1 MHSTHHHSLPPCLI
15 IAGPTASGKSA
26 VAVELALQI
35 NGEIINA
42 DAFQLYEGMDICTA
56 KPTAEEQRGVPH
68 HLLGVLPV
76 SESCDAQRFRDLAL
90 EAIADV
96 LSRGHWP
103 IIVGGS
109 GLYLK
114 ALTHGLA
121 PLPPVDEAL
130 RAELT
135 TLSKE
140 ERIARLLAL
149 DPEAETT
156 VALANDRYVSRALEV
171 CILSGQPQ
179 SVLRRS
185 WAERQVPE
193 FMGVLLQRER
203 DELYSRINQ
212 RVLDMAS
219 AGLAAEIAALAELS
233 DTAGKAIGVR
243 EIRSHLAGEGSLAA
257 AVETMQL
264 NSRHYAK
271 RQTTWFRRETG
282 FQTICLASDST
293 RDFAA
298 RRILEI
304 FPCLYRPPQSAPSS
318 ST

>member
-1 MHSTHHHSLPPCLI
+1 MPPALPPCLI

-35 NGEIINA
+35 GGEVINA
-42 DAFQLYEGMDICTA
+42 DAFQLYAGMDICTA

-68 HLLGVLPV
+68 HLLSVLPT

-90 EAIADV
+90 QAVGEV
-96 LSRGHWP
+96 LARGRWP
-103 IIVGGS
+103 ILVGGS

-130 RAELT
+130 RAELA
-135 TLSKE
+135 LLGKE
-140 ERIARLLAL
+140 QRIARLLEL
-149 DPEAETT
+149 DPEAATT
-156 VALANDRYVSRALEV
+156 VALANDRYVSRALEI
-171 CILSGQPQ
+171 CLQSGQPQ

-185 WAERQVPE
+185 WAARSEPQ
-193 FMGVLLQRER
+193 FMGILLQRER
-203 DELYSRINQ
+203 EALYTRINQ
-212 RVLDMAS
+212 RVLDMVG
-219 AGLAAEIAALAELS
+219 AGLLAEIAALGDLS

-243 EIRSHLAGEGSLAA
+243 EMRSHLAGECSLAA

-271 RQTTWFRRETG
+271 RQTTWFRH
-282 FQTICLASDST
+282 
-293 RDFAA
+293 
-298 RRILEI
+298 
-304 FPCLYRPPQSAPSS
+304 
-318 ST
+318 